1 MNNFFLSAVLFLGV
15 SITAI
20 GQEKQK
26 TATVKSKT
34 EIVAAKEKGNYSF
47 TLPKGT
53 TAASVEQNAKYYTIY
68 FKVNF
73 NESTEEANIMMVTND
88 EKSRHVICRFLIA
101 SGVEKVSMEGKDY
114 SVEEFYQNFI
124 K

>member
-1 MNNFFLSAVLFLGV
+1 MNKLFL
-15 SITAI
+15 TAVI
-20 GQEKQK
+20 LLSLSVKVVAQQATK
-26 TATVKSKT
+26 TALAKGTSELVQSKSNG
-34 EIVAAKEKGNYSF
+34 VYVF

-68 FKVNF
+68 FKVNYV
-73 NESTEEANIMMVTND
+73 ESTQEATITMVTND

-101 SGVEKVSMEGKDY
+101 SGVEKVNMEGKDY
-114 SVEEFYQNFI
+114 SVDEFYQAHI